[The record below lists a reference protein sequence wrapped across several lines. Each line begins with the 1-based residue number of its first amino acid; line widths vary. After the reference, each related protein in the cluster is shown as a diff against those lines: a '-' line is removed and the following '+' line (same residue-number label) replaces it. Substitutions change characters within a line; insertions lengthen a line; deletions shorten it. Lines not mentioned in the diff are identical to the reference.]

1 MWVAAMAWPMSHR
14 HPMAM
19 MPVHSLGFRISAGA
33 LHTPAG
39 RSHGSVTDC
48 LLKYITSC
56 IPNVTALLNNV
67 TSSLTLIVKQEMLVV
82 HRPCK
87 TRYRL

>member
-1 MWVAAMAWPMSHR
+1 MAETS
-14 HPMAM
+14 
-19 MPVHSLGFRISAGA
+19 VHSLALRVSAGA
-33 LHTPAG
+33 VRTPAG
-39 RSHGSVTDC
+39 GSRGSVTDC

-56 IPNVTALLNNV
+56 IPNVSALLNNV
-67 TSSLTLIVKQEMLVV
+67 TSGVTFNVKQEMLVV